1 MNVCPWYFATRG
13 QEGRLGLLWLF
24 AVFCQVDYSCTP
36 EEVQQHF
43 QSCGTVNRVT
53 ILTDKFGQPKGSEH
67 LNTSSLLF
75 PALFRVCCIFDHIKW
90 NEACP
95 LTKLATA
102 WFSILLTFS
111 FISYV
116 SRVLFNIKIESS
128 HCLQICGRSSGFAQ
142 ILPEILGW
150 ICICVY
156 THSHKLMKS
165 LGSTLWQLVTVICDE
180 KVDALT
186 LCEWFS

>member
-1 MNVCPWYFATRG
+1 MMEDEHEVYGGDIFPE
-13 QEGRLGLLWLF
+13 EGDLDGNPINESIKVDGDVVPDDAVSKEELEEMKKRLKEMEEEAAALRDMQAKVEKEMVAG
-24 AVFCQVDYSCTP
+24 AVQGPAGAEAVALANKEADARSVFVGNVDYSCTP

-75 PALFRVCCIFDHIKW
+75 PALFRVCYILDHIKW

-102 WFSILLTFS
+102 
-111 FISYV
+111 
-116 SRVLFNIKIESS
+116 
-128 HCLQICGRSSGFAQ
+128 
-142 ILPEILGW
+142 
-150 ICICVY
+150 
-156 THSHKLMKS
+156 
-165 LGSTLWQLVTVICDE
+165 
-180 KVDALT
+180 
-186 LCEWFS
+186 